1 MSADTAGVTISR
13 FASETKE
20 QKQILQ
26 GTVIFFV
33 LQIKWFTAND
43 IPFS

>member
-1 MSADTAGVTISR
+1 MSADTAGITISR

-33 LQIKWFTAND
+33 LQIKWFTAD